1 MSLSDLDALAELWLQ
16 EPQLSMSEIGARL
29 GVSRGVVAGAIDRAR
44 RLGDT
49 RLKPRPPKPKAAPAP
64 RVRSVKTSHEVIG
77 NAPPPARARPATFDR
92 LARGQCK
99 FAVNNAARGQP
110 HLFCAKP
117 VSKPG
122 SNWCPE
128 HERAVATRGGG
139 KPCVPRSA
147 AARLR

>member
-1 MSLSDLDALAELWLQ
+1 MSLDDIGMLAALWLR

-29 GVSRGVVAGAIDRAR
+29 GVSRGVIAGRTDRAR
-44 RLGDT
+44 RLGDA
-49 RLKPRPPKPKAAPAP
+49 RFSPRPSEPKVMPAP
-64 RVRSVKTSHEVIG
+64 RVRPVTPVDERIG
-77 NAPPPARARPATFDR
+77 NARPLAPPRPATFDR

-128 HERAVATRGGG
+128 HERAVVGRGGG
-139 KPCVPRSA
+139 KPFVLRSA
-147 AARLR
+147 AARVR